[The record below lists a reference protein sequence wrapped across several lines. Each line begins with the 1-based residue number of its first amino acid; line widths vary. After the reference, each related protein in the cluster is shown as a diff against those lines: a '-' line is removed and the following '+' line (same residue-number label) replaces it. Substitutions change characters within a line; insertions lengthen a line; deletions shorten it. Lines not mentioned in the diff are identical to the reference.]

1 MTDKPFAAGQCVC
14 GDVTFTINAEP
25 ARMAQCHCKSCQ
37 RSSGTGHMSL
47 AFFPEDALEIKG
59 SFSEFA
65 DTAESGNIN
74 TRGFCGQC
82 GSRLFG
88 RNSGR
93 PGVIAVA
100 VGAVDDNSWFE
111 PGAIVYDKD
120 KPHWD
125 QMDPTLPKFDQMPPP
140 PPQK

>member
-1 MTDKPFAAGQCVC
+1 MSNSPFATGQCLC
-14 GDVTFTINAEP
+14 GSVTFKINAEP

-47 AFFPEDALEIKG
+47 AFFPEDAVEISG

-65 DTAESGNIN
+65 DTAESGNVN
-74 TRGFCGQC
+74 TRGFCSDC

-88 RNSGR
+88 RNTGR
-93 PGVIAVA
+93 PGVMAVA
-100 VGAVDDNSWFE
+100 VGSVDDNSWFT
-111 PGAIVYDKD
+111 PGAVVYDQD

-125 QMDPTLPKFDQMPPP
+125 QMDAALPKFDKMPPP
-140 PPQK
+140 PPKS